1 MEQPEDMASLSE
13 FDSLAGSIPATK
25 VEITVSCRNLLDKD
39 MFSKSDPLCVMYT
52 QGMENKQW
60 REFGRTEV
68 IDNTLNPDFVRKFI
82 VDYFFEEK
90 QNLRF
95 DLYDV
100 DSKSPD
106 LSKHDFL
113 GQAFC
118 TLGEIVGS
126 PGSRLEKPLTE
137 ESSWPFMQQLSE
149 GGNQDLKSAHPKN
162 PFQEGEFPG
171 CKAEKIRPH
180 PSGQPREQQHA
191 VGRTHFE
198 NH

>member
-1 MEQPEDMASLSE
+1 MEQPEDMASVSE

-82 VDYFFEEK
+82 LDYFFEEK
-90 QNLRF
+90 QNIRF

-113 GQAFC
+113 GQTFC

-126 PGSRLEKPLTE
+126 PGSRLEKPLTLLGTKE
-137 ESSWPFMQQLSE
+137 E
-149 GGNQDLKSAHPKN
+149 GG
-162 PFQEGEFPG
+162 ETE
-171 CKAEKIRPH
+171 
-180 PSGQPREQQHA
+180 
-191 VGRTHFE
+191 
-198 NH
+198 

>member
-25 VEITVSCRNLLDKD
+25 VEITVSCSMRHVYSRDGE
-39 MFSKSDPLCVMYT
+39 
-52 QGMENKQW
+52 QA
-60 REFGRTEV
+60 FGRTEV

-106 LSKHDFL
+106 LSKHVSFAH
-113 GQAFC
+113 GCPA
-118 TLGEIVGS
+118 I
-126 PGSRLEKPLTE
+126 
-137 ESSWPFMQQLSE
+137 
-149 GGNQDLKSAHPKN
+149 LKVS
-162 PFQEGEFPG
+162 
-171 CKAEKIRPH
+171 
-180 PSGQPREQQHA
+180 
-191 VGRTHFE
+191 
-198 NH
+198 

>member
-1 MEQPEDMASLSE
+1 MGWGARWAMEQPEDMASLSE

-95 DLYDV
+95 DLIFWAR
-100 DSKSPD
+100 P
-106 LSKHDFL
+106 
-113 GQAFC
+113 
-118 TLGEIVGS
+118 
-126 PGSRLEKPLTE
+126 
-137 ESSWPFMQQLSE
+137 
-149 GGNQDLKSAHPKN
+149 SAHLERSWGP
-162 PFQEGEFPG
+162 PG
-171 CKAEKIRPH
+171 AAWRS
-180 PSGQPREQQHA
+180 PSR
-191 VGRTHFE
+191 
-198 NH
+198 